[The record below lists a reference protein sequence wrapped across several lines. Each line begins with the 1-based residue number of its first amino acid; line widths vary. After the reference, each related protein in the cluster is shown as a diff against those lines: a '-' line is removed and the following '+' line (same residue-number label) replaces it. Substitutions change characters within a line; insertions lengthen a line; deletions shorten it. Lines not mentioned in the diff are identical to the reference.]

1 MQGPDEGVQHEELH
15 EEPHEGDH
23 AGEPLEEL
31 YEEPYK
37 EPCEG
42 GQDKGV
48 QDNNNE
54 FVQDEG
60 NHNAVVQD
68 DFV

>member
-48 QDNNNE
+48 QDNNNK
-54 FVQDEG
+54 FFQDKG
-60 NHNAVVQD
+60 NHN
-68 DFV
+68 